1 MKIGIDIRN
10 IGKERTGDE
19 TVFLNLTRELI
30 KIDHKNQ
37 YYLFTDNQKKE
48 VLEKIKKSLYLKDN
62 HLVQII
68 SLKTLNRFSWN
79 FWQLGQYLKKHPLDI
94 YLTQYITPCWVSQ
107 KTKIVT
113 IIHDI
118 SFNFYPRFIKK
129 TDLFFLKT
137 LIPLSLKRADKVV
150 AVSQFTCQEI
160 LRYYHIDPQ
169 KITWI
174 HNAVTTDFQRVADSG
189 MDVPLDKIQT
199 MRKKYCLSEA
209 LYILYLGTFQPRK
222 NLPTLIKSFG
232 KLKTKLK
239 KEKSNLASLK
249 LVLAGSKSHN
259 YDLKITQAIE
269 DSSFKK
275 DIILTGYI
283 NEQDKLFL
291 MAGASIF
298 CFPSFYEG
306 FGIPIL
312 ESLAVGVPTV
322 VSQIPPHQE
331 IAQNAVEFFEP
342 TNILMLSQKLERLLK
357 DNKLRNTLIAKG
369 RKLIYQFS
377 WSKTAQK
384 LLHIFQELD

>member
-1 MKIGIDIRN
+1 M
-10 IGKERTGDE
+10 
-19 TVFLNLTRELI
+19 
-30 KIDHKNQ
+30 H
-37 YYLFTDNQKKE
+37 
-48 VLEKIKKSLYLKDN
+48 
-62 HLVQII
+62 
-68 SLKTLNRFSWN
+68 
-79 FWQLGQYLKKHPLDI
+79 
-94 YLTQYITPCWVSQ
+94 
-107 KTKIVT
+107 
-113 IIHDI
+113 
-118 SFNFYPRFIKK
+118 
-129 TDLFFLKT
+129 
-137 LIPLSLKRADKVV
+137 
-150 AVSQFTCQEI
+150 
-160 LRYYHIDPQ
+160 YYHIDPQ

-174 HNAVTTDFQRVADSG
+174 YNAVAADFQRVADSG
-189 MDVPLDKIQT
+189 MDVPLDKIQA
-199 MRKKYCLSEA
+199 MRKKYCLPEA
-209 LYILYLGTFQPRK
+209 SYILYLGTFQPRK

-239 KEKSNLASLK
+239 KEKSNIASLK
-249 LVLAGSKSHN
+249 LVLAGSKSYN

-269 DSSFKK
+269 ASSFKK

-342 TNILMLSQKLERLLK
+342 TDILMLSQKLERLLK
-357 DNKLRNTLIAKG
+357 DNKLRNTLIVRG
-369 RKLIYQFS
+369 RKLVYQFS